1 MARPGYNGKRNPPNA
16 QRDKSASSGSINSVT
31 FFQRNSESVGATISL
46 SRSASS
52 SGERALS
59 ALSFS
64 ARAIPPGL
72 DGSPRV
78 DDVSL
83 EVSNGPTRPSPP
95 HSSLTDWD
103 SSSRIVSRGG
113 VSASAPA
120 AAAEKRTEWP

>member
-1 MARPGYNGKRNPPNA
+1 M
-16 QRDKSASSGSINSVT
+16 
-31 FFQRNSESVGATISL
+31 ISL

-103 SSSRIVSRGG
+103 SSSRMLSRCGG
-113 VSASAPA
+113 AFASAPA